1 MSIDDDN
8 YFETLMNN
16 AWRIGNHITGNNEKK
31 VGVIKMKEVKL
42 KEIMNLI

>member
-1 MSIDDDN
+1 
-8 YFETLMNN
+8 MNN
-16 AWRIGNHITGNNEKK
+16 AWRIRNHITGNNKKK